1 MDSVIIKPSCGGFL
15 VINLT
20 KVNKYGFKN
29 AHTHIKSKMVAR
41 TIRNNVMYDRFP
53 KTRNEY
59 LLTSHIRVS
68 NNESYIKKIEQLIK
82 TRRSK
87 GVQKYANVQ
96 R

>member
-1 MDSVIIKPSCGGFL
+1 MDSIIIKPSSGGFL

-20 KVNKYGFKN
+20 KVNKLGFEK
-29 AHTHIKSKMVAR
+29 AHTHIKSRMVAR
-41 TIRNNVMYDRFP
+41 TIKNNVLHDRFP

-68 NNESYIKKIEQLIK
+68 NNESYIEKIEQLIN

-87 GVQKYANVQ
+87 GSQKYVNAQ
-96 R
+96 K